1 MIVGVGKGTVLC
13 GRSGG
18 VVTPGCGAAAGG
30 GLILMLAAVRT
41 AAALMLAIALAGCGD
56 PVVILGD
63 APGVMRVVAGKP
75 DDLEPAERVPA
86 TDFELSSPRG
96 LALGADGTLY
106 IADRRAARILAVRA
120 NGDVAVLADQSG
132 CSGSACLRRPEGL
145 ALAPDGTLLAADGQ
159 AGRVFRVTVGAG
171 SDGAVAVLA
180 GDPGGVAPASG
191 LPATEARFGEPT
203 GVAVSVTG
211 DVFVSDWPEHRVWRI
226 ARDGTLSPAAGNG
239 RAGSSGDGGP
249 ATEARL
255 RAPRGLAVADGR
267 LYIADAA
274 DQRVRAVDLETGI
287 IGPVAGSGTQGFS
300 GDGGPALRARLAFPE
315 AVVAVDGGATLFIA
329 DRGNGRVR
337 AIETATGVIR
347 TFAGNG
353 ASDYNGSGLE
363 AGETALPA
371 PAGLASDLGF
381 LFIADDQ
388 LNLVWRTPIRF

>member
-1 MIVGVGKGTVLC
+1 MGERTVIG
-13 GRSGG
+13 GRSAD
-18 VVTPGCGAAAGG
+18 VVKLGPGAATGG
-30 GLILMLAAVRT
+30 GL
-41 AAALMLAIALAGCGD
+41 ALMLALALSACGD
-56 PVVILGD
+56 PIVILGD
-63 APGVMRVVAGKP
+63 APGVMRVVAGRP
-75 DDLEPAERVPA
+75 NDLEPAERVPA
-86 TDFELSSPRG
+86 TDLELSSPRG

-132 CSGSACLRRPEGL
+132 CSGPACMRRPEGL

-159 AGRVFRVTVGAG
+159 AGRVFRLTAGPVG
-171 SDGAVAVLA
+171 DGVVAVLA
-180 GDPGGVAPASG
+180 GDPEGVPPASG
-191 LPATEARFGEPT
+191 LPATEVRFGEPT
-203 GVAVSVTG
+203 GVAVSETG
-211 DVFVSDWPEHRVWRI
+211 EVFVSDWPEHRVWRI

-249 ATEARL
+249 ATEARM

-274 DQRVRAVDLETGI
+274 DNRVRVVDLETGI
-287 IGPVAGSGTQGFS
+287 IEPVAGSGTQGFA
-300 GDGGPALRARLAFPE
+300 GDGGPAVLARLAFPE

-337 AIETATGVIR
+337 AVEAATGVIR

>member
-1 MIVGVGKGTVLC
+1 MRL
-13 GRSGG
+13 GR
-18 VVTPGCGAAAGG
+18 GAAAGG
-30 GLILMLAAVRT
+30 GL
-41 AAALMLAIALAGCGD
+41 ALMLVAVLAGCGD

-96 LALGADGTLY
+96 LALEADGTLY
-106 IADRRAARILAVRA
+106 IADRRAARLLAVRA
-120 NGDVAVLADQSG
+120 NGDVAVVADHGG
-132 CSGSACLRRPEGL
+132 CTGPACMRRPEGL
-145 ALAPDGTLLAADGQ
+145 ALAPDGTLLVADGR
-159 AGRVFRVTVGAG
+159 AGRVFRVTPGPAG
-171 SDGAVAVLA
+171 DEAVAVLA
-180 GDPGGVAPASG
+180 GDPEGVPPASG
-191 LPATEARFGEPT
+191 LAAAEARFGEPA
-203 GVAVSVTG
+203 GVAVSGTG
-211 DVFVSDWPEHRVWRI
+211 EVFVSDWPEHRVWRI
-226 ARDGTLSPAAGNG
+226 ALDGTLAPAAGNG

-255 RAPRGLAVADGR
+255 RAPRGLAVVEGR

-274 DQRVRAVDLETGI
+274 DQRVRVVDLDTGI
-287 IGPVAGSGTQGFS
+287 IDPVAGSGTQGFS
-300 GDGGPALRARLAFPE
+300 GDGGPAIRARLAFPE
-315 AVVAVDGGATLFIA
+315 AVVALDGGATVFIA

-337 AIETATGVIR
+337 AVETATGVIR

>member
-1 MIVGVGKGTVLC
+1 MKAGWGRRMVNAGWRGIVIGDRSAGIVRP
-13 GRSGG
+13 GR
-18 VVTPGCGAAAGG
+18 GAAAGR
-30 GLILMLAAVRT
+30 GLALMLAAV
-41 AAALMLAIALAGCGD
+41 LAGCGD

-75 DDLEPAERVPA
+75 EDLEPAERVPA

-106 IADRRAARILAVRA
+106 IADRRAARLLAVRA
-120 NGDVAVLADQSG
+120 NGDVAVVADQSG
-132 CSGSACLRRPEGL
+132 CSGPACMRRPEGL
-145 ALAPDGTLLAADGQ
+145 ALAPDGTLLVADGQ
-159 AGRVFRVTVGAG
+159 AGRVFRVNTGTAG
-171 SDGAVAVLA
+171 DGPVAVVA

-191 LPATEARFGEPT
+191 LPATEARFGEPA
-203 GVAVSVTG
+203 GVAVSETG

-226 ARDGTLSPAAGNG
+226 ARDGTLAPAAGNG
-239 RAGSSGDGGP
+239 RVGSSGDGGP

-274 DQRVRAVDLETGI
+274 DQRVRVVDLDTGI
-287 IGPVAGSGTQGFS
+287 IEPVAGSGTQGFL
-300 GDGGPALRARLAFPE
+300 GDGGPARRARLAFPE
-315 AVVAVDGGATLFIA
+315 AVVAVDGGTTLFIA
-329 DRGNGRVR
+329 DRGNRRVR
-337 AIETATGVIR
+337 AVETATGVIR

>member
-1 MIVGVGKGTVLC
+1 MIAGWAARGGKSVRH
-13 GRSGG
+13 GRRAVTGG
-18 VVTPGCGAAAGG
+18 RLV
-30 GLILMLAAVRT
+30 LMLAAVRT
-41 AAALMLAIALAGCGD
+41 AAALMLAAAFAGCGD

-63 APGVMRVVAGKP
+63 APGIMRIVAGRP

-86 TDFELSSPRG
+86 TDLDLSSPRG

-106 IADRRAARILAVRA
+106 IADRLAARILAVHA
-120 NGDVAVLADQSG
+120 NGDVVTLVDHRTCTGPA
-132 CSGSACLRRPEGL
+132 ACMRRPEAL
-145 ALAPDGTLLAADGQ
+145 ALGPDGTLLVADGQ
-159 AGRVFRVTVGAG
+159 AGRIFRVTPGAG
-171 SDGAVAVLA
+171 SAGTVSVVA
-180 GDPGGVAPASG
+180 GDPGGVPPASG

-203 GVAVSVTG
+203 GVAVSDAG
-211 DVFVSDWPEHRVWRI
+211 EVFVSDWPERRVWRI
-226 ARDGTLSPAAGNG
+226 ARDGTLSPAVGDG
-239 RAGSSGDGGP
+239 RAGSSGDGGL

-255 RAPRGLAVADGR
+255 RAPRGLAVAGGR

-287 IGPVAGSGTQGFS
+287 IAPVAGTGTPGFT
-300 GDGGPALRARLAFPE
+300 GDGGPAVRARLAFPE
-315 AVVAVDGGATLFIA
+315 TVVAVNGGATLFVA
-329 DRGNGRVR
+329 DRGNRRVR

-353 ASDYNGSGLE
+353 ASEYNGSGLE
-363 AGETALPA
+363 AGETALAA

>member
-1 MIVGVGKGTVLC
+1 MVNPGWRRIVIGGLCADVGRIVKH
-13 GRSGG
+13 GR
-18 VVTPGCGAAAGG
+18 GAATGG
-30 GLILMLAAVRT
+30 GFALMAAV
-41 AAALMLAIALAGCGD
+41 ALAGCGD

-86 TDFELSSPRG
+86 SDFELSSPRG

-106 IADRRAARILAVRA
+106 IADRRTARILAVRP
-120 NGDVAVLADQSG
+120 NGDVAVVADHRG
-132 CSGSACLRRPEGL
+132 CSGPTCMRRPEGL
-145 ALAPDGTLLAADGQ
+145 AITPNGTMLVADGQ
-159 AGRVFRVTVGAG
+159 AGRVFRVNTGPAG
-171 SDGAVAVLA
+171 HGAVAVLA
-180 GDPGGVAPASG
+180 GDPGGVPPASG
-191 LPATEARFGEPT
+191 LTATEARFGEPT
-203 GVAVSVTG
+203 GVAVSATG

-226 ARDGTLSPAAGNG
+226 ALDGTLAPAAGNG

-249 ATEARL
+249 ATEARM

-274 DQRVRAVDLETGI
+274 DQRVRVVDLDTGI
-287 IGPVAGSGTQGFS
+287 IDPVAGSGTQGFS
-300 GDGGPALRARLAFPE
+300 GDGGSALRARLAFPE
-315 AVVAVDGGATLFIA
+315 AVVAVDGGATVFIA
-329 DRGNGRVR
+329 DRGNRRVR
-337 AIETATGVIR
+337 AVETATGIIR

-353 ASDYNGSGLE
+353 AADYNGSGLE

>member
-1 MIVGVGKGTVLC
+1 MDGLC
-13 GRSGG
+13 AVVARLVRLGR
-18 VVTPGCGAAAGG
+18 GAAAGG
-30 GLILMLAAVRT
+30 G
-41 AAALMLAIALAGCGD
+41 AALMLAVALAGCGD

-75 DDLEPAERVPA
+75 DDLEPTERVPA

-96 LALGADGTLY
+96 LALGTDGTLY
-106 IADRRAARILAVRA
+106 IADRRAARILAVHPS
-120 NGDVAVLADQSG
+120 GDVITLVDQSG
-132 CSGSACLRRPEGL
+132 CSGPACMRRPEGL

-159 AGRVFRVTVGAG
+159 AGRVFRVRMGAAG
-171 SDGAVAVLA
+171 DGAVAVLA
-180 GDPGGVAPASG
+180 GDPGGVPPASG

-203 GVAVSVTG
+203 GVAVSGTG

-239 RAGSSGDGGP
+239 RPGSSGDGGP

-255 RAPRGLAVADGR
+255 RAPRGLAIADGR

-274 DQRVRAVDLETGI
+274 AQRVRVVDLSTGI
-287 IGPVAGSGTQGFS
+287 IDPVAGSGTQGFA
-300 GDGGPALRARLAFPE
+300 GDGGSALRARLAFPE
-315 AVVAVDGGATLFIA
+315 AVVAVGGGATLFIA

-337 AIETATGVIR
+337 AVDTATGVIR

>member
-1 MIVGVGKGTVLC
+1 MIGGSGERAVIG
-13 GRSGG
+13 GRSAG
-18 VVTPGCGAAAGG
+18 VVRLGRGAAAGG
-30 GLILMLAAVRT
+30 GL
-41 AAALMLAIALAGCGD
+41 ALMLVIALAGCGD

-120 NGDVAVLADQSG
+120 NGDVAVLVDQSG
-132 CSGSACLRRPEGL
+132 CSGSACMRRPEGI
-145 ALAPDGTLLAADGQ
+145 ALTPDGTLLAADGQ
-159 AGRVFRVTVGAG
+159 AGSVFRVTVGAG

-203 GVAVSVTG
+203 GVAVSETG

-226 ARDGTLSPAAGNG
+226 ARDGTLFPAAGNG

-274 DQRVRAVDLETGI
+274 DQRVRVVDLETGTI
-287 IGPVAGSGTQGFS
+287 ASAAGSGTQGFS
-300 GDGGPALRARLAFPE
+300 GDDGPALRARLAFPE

-337 AIETATGVIR
+337 AVETATGVIR

>member
-1 MIVGVGKGTVLC
+1 MIGGRDAGVGRLEGVRAVSTV
-13 GRSGG
+13 
-18 VVTPGCGAAAGG
+18 TA
-30 GLILMLAAVRT
+30 LMLAAV
-41 AAALMLAIALAGCGD
+41 LAGCGD

-63 APGVMRVVAGKP
+63 ALGVMRVVAGRP
-75 DDLEPAERVPA
+75 DDLEPAQRVPA

-106 IADRRAARILAVRA
+106 IADRRAARILAVGSS
-120 NGDVAVLADQSG
+120 GDVVTLLDRGG
-132 CSGSACLRRPEGL
+132 CSIPACMRRPEGL

-159 AGRVFRVTVGAG
+159 AGRVFRVTTGAG
-171 SDGAVAVLA
+171 GDGTITVVA
-180 GDPGGVAPASG
+180 GDPGGVPPASG

-203 GVAVSVTG
+203 GVAVSETG

-239 RAGSSGDGGP
+239 RVGGSGDGGP
-249 ATEARL
+249 ATESRL
-255 RAPRGLAVADGR
+255 RAPRGLAIAGGR

-274 DQRVRAVDLETGI
+274 DHRIRVVDLDTGI
-287 IGPVAGSGTQGFS
+287 IESVAGSGARGFA
-300 GDGGPALRARLAFPE
+300 GDGGPAVRARLAFPE
-315 AVVAVDGGATLFIA
+315 AVVAVDGGSALFIA
-329 DRGNGRVR
+329 DRGNRRVR
-337 AIETATGVIR
+337 AVESATGVIR

>member
-1 MIVGVGKGTVLC
+1 MRL
-13 GRSGG
+13 GR
-18 VVTPGCGAAAGG
+18 GAAAGG
-30 GLILMLAAVRT
+30 GLALMLAAV
-41 AAALMLAIALAGCGD
+41 LAGCGD

-106 IADRRAARILAVRA
+106 IADRRAARLLAVRA
-120 NGDVAVLADQSG
+120 NGDVAVVADHGG
-132 CSGSACLRRPEGL
+132 CTGPACMRRPEGL
-145 ALAPDGTLLAADGQ
+145 ALAPDGTLLVADGR
-159 AGRVFRVTVGAG
+159 AGRVFRVTPGPAG
-171 SDGAVAVLA
+171 DEAVAVLA
-180 GDPGGVAPASG
+180 GDPEGVPPASG
-191 LPATEARFGEPT
+191 LAATEARFGEPA
-203 GVAVSVTG
+203 GVAVSGTG
-211 DVFVSDWPEHRVWRI
+211 EVFVSDWPEHRVWRI
-226 ARDGTLSPAAGNG
+226 ALDGTLAPAAGNG

-255 RAPRGLAVADGR
+255 RAPRGLAVAEGR

-274 DQRVRAVDLETGI
+274 DQRVRVVDLDTGI
-287 IGPVAGSGTQGFS
+287 IDPVAGSGTQGFS
-300 GDGGPALRARLAFPE
+300 GDGGPAIRARLAFPE
-315 AVVAVDGGATLFIA
+315 AVVALDGGATVFIA

-337 AIETATGVIR
+337 AVETATGVIR

>member
-1 MIVGVGKGTVLC
+1 MRLGPGAAT
-13 GRSGG
+13 
-18 VVTPGCGAAAGG
+18 GCGLA
-30 GLILMLAAVRT
+30 LILALALAA
-41 AAALMLAIALAGCGD
+41 CGD
-56 PVVILGD
+56 PIVILGD
-63 APGVMRVVAGKP
+63 APGVMRVVAGRP
-75 DDLEPAERVPA
+75 NDLEPAERVPA
-86 TDFELSSPRG
+86 TDLELSSPRG
-96 LALGADGTLY
+96 LVLGADGTLY

-132 CSGSACLRRPEGL
+132 CSGPACMRRPEGL

-159 AGRVFRVTVGAG
+159 AGRVFRLTAG
-171 SDGAVAVLA
+171 SVGDGVVAVLA
-180 GDPGGVAPASG
+180 GDPEGVPPASG
-191 LPATEARFGEPT
+191 LPATEVRFGEPT
-203 GVAVSVTG
+203 GVAVSETG
-211 DVFVSDWPEHRVWRI
+211 EVFVSDWPEHRVWRI

-249 ATEARL
+249 ATESRM

-274 DQRVRAVDLETGI
+274 DNRVRVVDLETGVI
-287 IGPVAGSGTQGFS
+287 ASAAGSGTQGFS
-300 GDGGPALRARLAFPE
+300 GDGGPAVLARLAFPE
-315 AVVAVDGGATLFIA
+315 AVVAVDRGATLFIA
-329 DRGNGRVR
+329 DRGNRRVR
-337 AIETATGVIR
+337 AVETATGVIR

-353 ASDYNGSGLE
+353 AADYNGSGLE

>member
-1 MIVGVGKGTVLC
+1 MVNAGWRGIVIGGRSADVGKLGRRGRVAAT
-13 GRSGG
+13 RSGF
-18 VVTPGCGAAAGG
+18 
-30 GLILMLAAVRT
+30 
-41 AAALMLAIALAGCGD
+41 ALMLVIALAGCGD

-75 DDLEPAERVPA
+75 ADLEPAERVPA

-96 LALGADGTLY
+96 LALGPDGTLY
-106 IADRRAARILAVRA
+106 IAARRAARILAVRA
-120 NGDVAVLADQSG
+120 NGDVAVVADQSG
-132 CSGSACLRRPEGL
+132 CSGPACMRRPEGL
-145 ALAPDGTLLAADGQ
+145 ALARDGTLLVADGR
-159 AGRVFRVTVGAG
+159 AGRVFRVTPGPAG
-171 SDGAVAVLA
+171 DGAVAVLA
-180 GDPGGVAPASG
+180 GDPEGVPPASG
-191 LPATEARFGEPT
+191 LQATKARFGEPA
-203 GVAVSVTG
+203 GVAVSGTG

-249 ATEARL
+249 ATEARM

-274 DQRVRAVDLETGI
+274 DQRVRVVDLGAGI
-287 IGPVAGSGTQGFS
+287 IHPVAGSGTQGFA

-315 AVVAVDGGATLFIA
+315 AVVAVDGGATVFIA
-329 DRGNGRVR
+329 DRGNRRVR
-337 AIETATGVIR
+337 AVETATGVIR

-363 AGETALPA
+363 AGQTALPA

-388 LNLVWRTPIRF
+388 LDLVWRTPIRF

>member
-1 MIVGVGKGTVLC
+1 MNAGWGERTVIG
-13 GRSGG
+13 GRSAS
-18 VVTPGCGAAAGG
+18 VVRLGPGAATGS
-30 GLILMLAAVRT
+30 GLALMLAAV
-41 AAALMLAIALAGCGD
+41 LAGCGD

-63 APGVMRVVAGKP
+63 APGVMRVVAGRP

-132 CSGSACLRRPEGL
+132 CSGPACMRRPEGL
-145 ALAPDGTLLAADGQ
+145 ALAPDGTLLVADGR
-159 AGRVFRVTVGAG
+159 AGRVFRVTPGPAG
-171 SDGAVAVLA
+171 DEAVAVVV
-180 GDPGGVAPASG
+180 GDPEGVPPASG
-191 LPATEARFGEPT
+191 LPATEARFGELA
-203 GVAVSVTG
+203 GVALSEGG

-226 ARDGTLSPAAGNG
+226 ARDGTLAPAAGNG

-255 RAPRGLAVADGR
+255 RAPRGLAVAEGR

-274 DQRVRAVDLETGI
+274 DQRVRVVDLDTGI
-287 IGPVAGSGTQGFS
+287 IALAAGSGTQGFS
-300 GDGGPALRARLAFPE
+300 GDGGSAVRARLAFPE
-315 AVVAVDGGATLFIA
+315 AVVVVDGGATLFIA
-329 DRGNGRVR
+329 DRGNRRVR
-337 AIETATGVIR
+337 AVETATGVIR

-363 AGETALPA
+363 AGETALAA

>member
-1 MIVGVGKGTVLC
+1 MRP
-13 GRSGG
+13 GR
-18 VVTPGCGAAAGG
+18 GAAAAV
-30 GLILMLAAVRT
+30 GL
-41 AAALMLAIALAGCGD
+41 ALMLVIALAGCGD

-132 CSGSACLRRPEGL
+132 CSGSACMRRPEGL
-145 ALAPDGTLLAADGQ
+145 ALAPGGTLLAADGQ
-159 AGRVFRVTVGAG
+159 AGRVFRVTARAG
-171 SDGAVAVLA
+171 SDGVVSVLA

-203 GVAVSVTG
+203 GVAVSETG

-274 DQRVRAVDLETGI
+274 DQRVRVVDLDTGI
-287 IGPVAGSGTQGFS
+287 IQPAAGSGTQGFS
-300 GDGGPALRARLAFPE
+300 GDGGSALRARLAFPE

-337 AIETATGVIR
+337 AVETATGVIR

-381 LFIADDQ
+381 LFIADDH

>member
-1 MIVGVGKGTVLC
+1 MGERIVIGGPCADG
-13 GRSGG
+13 GRLER
-18 VVTPGCGAAAGG
+18 PGRVAAGG
-30 GLILMLAAVRT
+30 GGLALTLV
-41 AAALMLAIALAGCGD
+41 MALAGCGD

-75 DDLEPAERVPA
+75 DDLDPAERVPA

-120 NGDVAVLADQSG
+120 SGDVAVLADQG
-132 CSGSACLRRPEGL
+132 ACTGPACMRRPEGL

-159 AGRVFRVTVGAG
+159 AGRVFRVRMGT
-171 SDGAVAVLA
+171 DGDGTVAVVA
-180 GDPGGVAPASG
+180 GDPGGVRPASG
-191 LPATEARFGEPT
+191 LPATEARFGEPA
-203 GVAVSVTG
+203 GVAVSETG

-255 RAPRGLAVADGR
+255 RAPRGLAIAGGV

-274 DQRVRAVDLETGI
+274 DQRVRVVDLSTGI
-287 IGPVAGSGTQGFS
+287 IAPVAGSGTQGFS
-300 GDGGPALRARLAFPE
+300 GDGGSALRARLAFPE

-329 DRGNGRVR
+329 DRGNRRVR
-337 AIETATGVIR
+337 AVETASGVIR

>member
-1 MIVGVGKGTVLC
+1 MNAGWGRGIVIGGLCADVGRLVRP
-13 GRSGG
+13 GR
-18 VVTPGCGAAAGG
+18 GALTGG
-30 GLILMLAAVRT
+30 GLALMLAAV
-41 AAALMLAIALAGCGD
+41 LAGCGD

-63 APGVMRVVAGKP
+63 APGVMRVVAGKA

-96 LALGADGTLY
+96 LALGGDGTLY
-106 IADRRAARILAVRA
+106 IADRRAARILTVRTS
-120 NGDVAVLADQSG
+120 GDVAVLADHSG
-132 CSGSACLRRPEGL
+132 CTGPACMRRPEGL
-145 ALAPDGTLLAADGQ
+145 ALAPDGTLLVADGQ
-159 AGRVFRVTVGAG
+159 AGRVFRVPAGAG
-171 SDGAVAVLA
+171 SDGTVAVLA
-180 GDPGGVAPASG
+180 GDPGGVPPASG

-203 GVAVSVTG
+203 GVAVSETG
-211 DVFVSDWPEHRVWRI
+211 DMFVSDWPEHRVWRI
-226 ARDGTLSPAAGNG
+226 VRDGTLSPAAGNG

-255 RAPRGLAVADGR
+255 RAPRGLAIAEGR

-274 DQRVRAVDLETGI
+274 DHRVRMVDLNTGI
-287 IGPVAGSGTQGFS
+287 IEPVAGSGTQGFA

-315 AVVAVDGGATLFIA
+315 AIVAVDGGATLFIA
-329 DRGNGRVR
+329 DRGNRRVR
-337 AIETATGVIR
+337 AVETATGVIR